1 MTSGSLFFKL
11 MREDMKRRIWVIA
24 LMLLAFFFAMPVKLA
39 LLMEDAAQ
47 NQYYRYNDFEHFIQD
62 GTLSAQEFASKLTEL
77 KTKVVLEQVEFADG
91 LVVLLVIGAAVLIG
105 MTGFSY
111 LYNKRKVDFY
121 HSIPVRR
128 EFLFGVQYIDGIL
141 ITAGVYLLVSVVT
154 AVMSVAYGVPL
165 GRILG
170 VMIRSGLL
178 HLLYFGL
185 LYSTVVLAVMMTG
198 NLVVGILGT
207 GVFFFF
213 LPGMMALLDAYCRG
227 FFVTIPYELWTS
239 PFEHAVYYVSPISA
253 YLGAVGWDM
262 EAFGSHVAVV
272 VNTFFAFLALS
283 LLDLQLYRMRPSEAA
298 GKAMAFKK
306 SMAPVQILLVL
317 GGSMAG
323 AMFFWGLMR
332 KNHWAVFGALA
343 AVVLGH
349 CIIEIIY
356 HFDFRKL
363 FSHRLQ
369 LGLCAVAGLMLFF
382 SFRYDW
388 YGFDS
393 YMPEE
398 DKIASAS
405 MELGVDTD
413 WLLGEAAV
421 VEENGREAWLTHRLS
436 EMIRDNMEIT
446 ELSPALV
453 LAGEGRKETLEGRE
467 DRMEIQTQ
475 AYSVTNMV
483 LDSDASAVGII
494 GGADGPTSVFVAG
507 KLGED
512 EEALEED
519 QFSTSLTI
527 TYHLKNGRSVRR
539 RYTLYLS
546 NVMDAYRELW
556 DQEEYRNKAYYVL
569 DRSPEEYGSVVY
581 READVIQA
589 IRKDSQDVSEILL
602 AYQQDLKELTID
614 TRLKESPVGSLAFIS
629 KTTYDYYAERLDDHI
644 AFAPQ
649 GDSLG
654 RMDSEALGVTD
665 YWPVYPS
672 FKRTI
677 AALESREI
685 LPGTYLKAEDVSE
698 ISGWVS
704 LPLSEEEIQNIQAVN
719 PYYQEDGDL
728 LFKGQEEISL
738 LLDASVANDEYHMNI
753 LNREAALEDYVR
765 LSASYGSDQGHN
777 FTLLQNKL
785 TPELLELF
793 RGLPVPTAGEL

>member
-24 LMLLAFFFAMPVKLA
+24 LMLLAFFFVMPVKLA

-47 NQYYRYNDFEHFIQD
+47 SQYYRYNDFEYFVQD

-77 KTKVVLEQVEFADG
+77 KTKVVLEQVEFDDG
-91 LVVLLVIGAAVLIG
+91 FVVLLVITAAVLIG
-105 MTGFSY
+105 ITGFSY

-128 EFLFGVQYIDGIL
+128 ELLFGVQYIDGIL
-141 ITAGVYLLVSVVT
+141 IMAGVYLIVSVVT
-154 AVMSVAYGVPL
+154 AVMSAAYGVPL
-165 GRILG
+165 REIIG
-170 VMIRSGLL
+170 VMARSSLL

-198 NLVVGILGT
+198 NLVVGVLGT

-213 LPGMMALLDAYCRG
+213 LPGMMMLLDAYCRS
-227 FFVTIPYELWTS
+227 FFVTIPYELWIS

-253 YLGAVGWDM
+253 YLDAVGWNM
-262 EAFGSHVAVV
+262 EALGSHTAVV
-272 VNTFFAFLALS
+272 VNTFFAFLAIS
-283 LLDLQLYRMRPSEAA
+283 LLDLQLYRRRPSEAA
-298 GKAMAFKK
+298 GKAMAFKR
-306 SMAPVQILLVL
+306 SMAPVRILLVL
-317 GGSMAG
+317 GGSLAG
-323 AMFFWGLMR
+323 SMFFWGLMR
-332 KNHWAVFGALA
+332 KNHWAVFGTLA

-369 LGLCAVAGLMLFF
+369 MGLCAVAGLMLFF

-398 DKIASAS
+398 DKIASVS
-405 MELGVDTD
+405 IELGADTS
-413 WLLGEAAV
+413 WLSGEAV
-421 VEENGREAWLTHRLS
+421 LVEENGRKAWLTQRLS
-436 EMIRDNMEIT
+436 EMIRDDMKIT
-446 ELSPALV
+446 ELSSALV
-453 LAGEGRKETLEGRE
+453 LAEEGRKETLEGRE

-475 AYSVTNMV
+475 VYSAMDMDHDV
-483 LDSDASAVGII
+483 SAAGII
-494 GGADGPTSVFVAG
+494 GGADGPTSVFIAG

-512 EEALEED
+512 EETLGED
-519 QFSTSLTI
+519 QFSTSMTI
-527 TYHLKNGRSVRR
+527 TYHLKNGRSVSRC
-539 RYTLYLS
+539 YTLYLS

-589 IRKDSQDVSEILL
+589 ICKDTQDVSEILL

-614 TRLKESPVGSLAFIS
+614 TRLKESPVGSLAFIN
-629 KTTYDYYAERLDDHI
+629 KTTYDYYAERDYDHT
-644 AFAPQ
+644 AFILG

-654 RMDSEALGVTD
+654 HMDSEALGVTD

-672 FKRTI
+672 FRRTI

-685 LPGTYLKAEDVSE
+685 LPGTYLKAEDISE
-698 ISGWVS
+698 IRGWLS
-704 LPLSEEEIQNIQAVN
+704 LPLSEEEIQTVQAVN

-728 LFKGQEEISL
+728 LFDGRDEISL
-738 LLDASVANDEYHMNI
+738 LLDASVTNSEYYMNI
-753 LNREAALEDYVR
+753 LNQEAALGDYVNF
-765 LSASYGSDQGHN
+765 SISYGSDRGHS
-777 FTLLQNKL
+777 FVLLQNKL

-793 RGLPVPTAGEL
+793 RGLPVLDTGEL

>member
-47 NQYYRYNDFEHFIQD
+47 NQYYRYNDFVHFIQD

-91 LVVLLVIGAAVLIG
+91 LVVLLVITAAVLIG

-154 AVMSVAYGVPL
+154 AVMSVVYGVPL
-165 GRILG
+165 GRIIG
-170 VMIRSGLL
+170 VMVRSGLL

-198 NLVVGILGT
+198 NLVVGVLGT

-213 LPGMMALLDAYCRG
+213 LPGVMALLDAYCRS

-262 EAFGSHVAVV
+262 ESFGSHVAVV

-306 SMAPVQILLVL
+306 SMAPVRILLVL
-317 GGSMAG
+317 GGSLAG
-323 AMFFWGLMR
+323 SMFFWGIMR

-369 LGLCAVAGLMLFF
+369 LGLCAAAGLMLFF

-393 YMPEE
+393 YMPEN
-398 DKIASAS
+398 DKIASVS
-405 MELGVDTD
+405 MELGADTD
-413 WLLGEAAV
+413 WLSGEAV
-421 VEENGREAWLTHRLS
+421 LVEENGREAWLTHRLP
-436 EMIRDNMEIT
+436 EMIRDDMEIT

-453 LAGEGRKETLEGRE
+453 LAEEGRKETLEGRE

-475 AYSVTNMV
+475 VYSAMAMV
-483 LDSDASAVGII
+483 HDSDASAVGII
-494 GGADGPTSVFVAG
+494 GGADGPTAVFTAG
-507 KLGED
+507 KLGTD
-512 EEALEED
+512 EGALEKD
-519 QFSTSLTI
+519 QFRTFLTI

-556 DQEEYRNKAYYVL
+556 DQEEYRNKVYYVL
-569 DRSPEEYGSVVY
+569 DRSPEEYGSAVY
-581 READVIQA
+581 REAGVIQA

-614 TRLKESPVGSLAFIS
+614 TRLKESPVGSLAFIN
-629 KTTYDYYAERLDDHI
+629 KTTYDYYAERYDDHT
-644 AFAPQ
+644 AFVLQ

-654 RMDSEALGVTD
+654 RMDSEALGATD

-698 ISGWVS
+698 IQCWVS

-719 PYYQEDGDL
+719 PYYHEDGDL
-728 LFKGQEEISL
+728 LFKGREEISL
-738 LLDASVANDEYHMNI
+738 LLDASVIDDEYHMNI
-753 LNREAALEDYVR
+753 LNREAALGDYIN
-765 LSASYGSDQGHN
+765 LSMDYDRRHN
-777 FTLLQNKL
+777 FILLQNKL

-793 RGLPVPTAGEL
+793 RGLPVPAAGEL